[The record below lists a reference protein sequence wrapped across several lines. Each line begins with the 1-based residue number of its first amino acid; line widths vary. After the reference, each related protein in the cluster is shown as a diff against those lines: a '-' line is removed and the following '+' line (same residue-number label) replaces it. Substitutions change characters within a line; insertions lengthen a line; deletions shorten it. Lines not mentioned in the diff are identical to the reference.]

1 MATLFMGF
9 LRTRS
14 SKELFLVILVK
25 LRHNHG
31 LWWALLVKKYV
42 FSDTKQQYLWLRVNL
57 TRSTTPNDH

>member
-14 SKELFLVILVK
+14 SKELLLVILVK

-31 LWWALLVKKYV
+31 LWWALLVKKCV
-42 FSDTKQQYLWLRVNL
+42 FSDTEQQYLWLRVNL